1 MRSKRRSTRLLL
13 LAPLAFS
20 LGLAL
25 GRTTAAGQEGWKT
38 YWKNGTRIE
47 SEDGRFAIKIGGRIQ
62 ADFSFADPDPVI
74 DSAFEVE
81 DGTELRRARLFVEGT
96 IYERFEFKAQYD
108 FTGGDAAPKDV
119 YVGLV
124 DLPVVGGLRIG
135 HFKEPFSL
143 EELTSSKYLPFLER
157 SYPVE
162 AFSPSR
168 NMGLML
174 HDSIAGDRV
183 TWAAGVFKD
192 ADDFAESTGG
202 EWNVTVRLTGLPVAD
217 DSGGTLLH
225 LGLGVSARSP
235 ADDTT
240 RFRARPQAHLAPRL
254 VDTGS
259 LATEDVDLL
268 GLEAAV
274 VRGPFWAQSEWIQ
287 ASTSEPADV
296 AGWYVQAGWFLTGE
310 TRPYKRSEG
319 VFDRLTPESDFLA
332 GGGAGAWEIALRYG
346 SLDLI
351 DREVVVPPLDAGVD
365 GGGIDGGEQDGVG
378 VALNWYLNSAS
389 RMMLDWV
396 TTDVESSGSVDFLL
410 LRLQVDF

>member
-1 MRSKRRSTRLLL
+1 MRSKRPPTRLLL
-13 LAPLAFS
+13 LCPFALS
-20 LGLAL
+20 LGLAV
-25 GRTTAAGQEGWKT
+25 GRTPAAGQDGWKT
-38 YWKNGTRIE
+38 SWRNGTRIE

-62 ADFSFADPDPVI
+62 ADFAFADPDPAI
-74 DSAFEVE
+74 DSAFEIE
-81 DGTELRRARLFVEGT
+81 DGTEFRRARLFVEGT

-108 FTGGDAAPKDV
+108 FASGDAVPNDV

-157 SYPVE
+157 SFPIE

-174 HDSIAGDRV
+174 HDSVAGERV

-192 ADDFAESTGG
+192 TDERAQAVGG
-202 EWNVTVRLTGLPVAD
+202 EWNVTARVTGLPLAGD
-217 DSGGTLLH
+217 AGDTLLH
-225 LGLGVSARSP
+225 VGVGVSSRSP
-235 ADDTT
+235 TDDTA

-254 VDTGS
+254 VDTGGF
-259 LATEDVDLL
+259 ATDGVDLF

-274 VRGPFWAQSEWIQ
+274 VGGPFWAQSEWVR
-287 ASTSEPADV
+287 ASTSEPTDADV

-310 TRPYKRSEG
+310 SRPYNRSQG
-319 VFDRLTPESDFLA
+319 IFDRLRPENDFLS

-346 SLDLI
+346 SLDLV
-351 DREVVVPPLDAGVD
+351 DREVGVPVGGAAD
-365 GGGIDGGEQDGVG
+365 GLDGGELEGVG

-396 TTDVESSGSVDFLL
+396 STDLEGSGSVDFLL
-410 LRLQVDF
+410 LRLAVDF